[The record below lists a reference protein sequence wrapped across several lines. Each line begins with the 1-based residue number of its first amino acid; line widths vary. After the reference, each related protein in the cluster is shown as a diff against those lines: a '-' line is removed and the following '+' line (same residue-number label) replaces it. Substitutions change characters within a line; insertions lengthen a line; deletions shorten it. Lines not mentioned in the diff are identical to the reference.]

1 MIKDRSLASTI
12 NLTKIKFDDL
22 FENKCQD
29 SGIKK
34 FIYFF
39 LLFNFILLVITFN
52 HPIGDFGNY
61 YYGSKFW
68 REGIDPLKFYQS
80 IHFFNSEIRHHEN
93 GAFFENY
100 TPVPPFSL
108 LFYWPFTF
116 LKLSIAK
123 LLFNLFGLFVFC
135 FSLQRLIRTLQV
147 FSPAF
152 YFLPFIFLQPLYS
165 NFHHSQA
172 YLLIAALLF
181 EFYIALQNNKK
192 IALGLIIALLFC
204 LKIFPAFIAVIFLF
218 KKDWKALGWSILF
231 TAVFLLLTLFCVG
244 TDVLNYYYLDVFPRL
259 ALNDVTAPFSH
270 FNQSFHTFLLNS
282 FVFHPFLNP
291 SPLVNATLIAVII
304 QLAFYSF
311 IFSVFI
317 KIVLKQNVF
326 TAFFVSILVLILIN
340 KYSTVYGLIILFPFV
355 FLLKDLPVKK
365 MALICC
371 ILLLAC
377 NIPIHKL
384 GNLPLA
390 LQYTRVWLLLAVFI
404 ITPEFKTTFDLKY
417 FAACLLIFILPSM
430 AFYNCKTESVNEF
443 RSKAGIVYDFNVN
456 PDQIKMY
463 TCLGNRDTIERI
475 EFVSNKID
483 STTFRKNYPE
493 DLLMNKAIFVN
504 NKDLIFMSD
513 ENSGVGMY
521 YLQVTKPTRVE

>member
-1 MIKDRSLASTI
+1 LAITTT
-12 NLTKIKFDDL
+12 LTKIKFDDL
-22 FENKCQD
+22 FENKFQI
-29 SGIKK
+29 GGVQK

-39 LLFNFILLVITFN
+39 LLFSCILLVVTFN

-68 REGIDPLKFYQS
+68 RDGIDPLKFYQS
-80 IHFFNSEIRHHEN
+80 IHFFNSEIRHHES
-93 GAFFENY
+93 GVFFENY

-116 LKLSIAK
+116 LKLSVAK
-123 LLFNLFGLFVFC
+123 LLFNLLGLFVFC
-135 FSLQRLIRTLQV
+135 FSLQRLIKALRV

-152 YFLPFIFLQPLYS
+152 YFLPIIFLQPLYS
-165 NFHHSQA
+165 NFHHGQA

-192 IALGLIIALLFC
+192 ITLGLIIALLFC
-204 LKIFPAFIAVIFLF
+204 LKIFPAFIAIIFLF
-218 KKDWKALGWSILF
+218 KKDWKAIAWTILF
-231 TAVFLLLTLFCVG
+231 TSAILLLTYLLVG
-244 TDVLNYYYLDVFPRL
+244 AKVMSYYYLDVFPRL

-291 SPLVNATLIAVII
+291 MPLVNAALIAVII

-317 KIVLKQNVF
+317 KIVLKQSVF
-326 TAFFVSILVLILIN
+326 TTFFVSVLVLILIN
-340 KYSTVYGLIILFPFV
+340 KYSTVYGLIILFPFIL
-355 FLLKDLPVKK
+355 LLKDLPVKK

-371 ILLLAC
+371 LLFIAC
-377 NIPIHKL
+377 NIPVHKL
-384 GNLPLA
+384 NNLPLI
-390 LQYTRVWLLLAVFI
+390 LQYTRVWLLIAVFI
-404 ITPEFKTTFDLKY
+404 IILLEFKIAFDLKY
-417 FAACLLIFILPSM
+417 FATCLLFFILPSM
-430 AFYNCKTESVNEF
+430 AFYNSKTESVNEF
-443 RSKAGIVYDFNVN
+443 RSKAGIVYDFTVS
-456 PDQIKMY
+456 PDHIKMY
-463 TCLGNRDTIERI
+463 TCMGNRDTLERI
-475 EFVSNKID
+475 AFVSNKID

-493 DLLMNKAIFVN
+493 HLLTNKAIFVN

-521 YLQVTKPTRVE
+521 YLQVIKPTRIE

>member
-1 MIKDRSLASTI
+1 MDSTA

-22 FENKCQD
+22 FENKFQ
-29 SGIKK
+29 IERAQK
-34 FIYFF
+34 FIYLFF
-39 LLFNFILLVITFN
+39 LFNCILLVVTFH

-68 REGIDPLKFYQS
+68 REGIEPLKFYQS
-80 IHFFNSEIRHHEN
+80 IHFFNSEIRNHET
-93 GAFFENY
+93 GVFFENY

-116 LKLSIAK
+116 LKLSLAK
-123 LLFNLFGLFVFC
+123 LLFNLLGLFVFC
-135 FSLQRLIRTLQV
+135 FSLQRLIKTLKV
-147 FSPAF
+147 LSPAF
-152 YFLPFIFLQPLYS
+152 YLLPFIFLQPLYS
-165 NFHHSQA
+165 NFHHGQA

-181 EFYIALQNNKK
+181 EFYIALQGNKK
-192 IALGLIIALLFC
+192 ITLGLIIALLFC
-204 LKIFPAFIAVIFLF
+204 LKIFPAFMAIIFLF

-231 TAVFLLLTLFCVG
+231 TGALLLLTYLFVG
-244 TDVLNYYYLDVFPRL
+244 ADVLSYYYLDVFPRL

-304 QLAFYSF
+304 QVVFYSF
-311 IFSVFI
+311 VFSMVIKMVLRQSLFI
-317 KIVLKQNVF
+317 S
-326 TAFFVSILVLILIN
+326 FFVSVLVLVLIN
-340 KYSTVYGLIILFPFV
+340 KYSTVYGLIILFPFI
-355 FLLKDLPVKK
+355 FLLKDINIKK
-365 MALICC
+365 MVLICC
-371 ILLLAC
+371 LLFLAC

-384 GNLPLA
+384 GNLPLV
-390 LQYTRVWLLLAVFI
+390 LQYTRVWLLLAVFVI
-404 ITPEFKTTFDLKY
+404 IMLEFKINFNLKF

-430 AFYNCKTESVNEF
+430 AFCKYESDSVNEF
-443 RSKAGIVYDFNVN
+443 RSKAGIVYDFHVS
-456 PDQIKMY
+456 PDHIKMY
-463 TCLGNRDTIERI
+463 TCIGNRDTVERI

-483 STTFRKNYPE
+483 STTFRKNYSGPI
-493 DLLMNKAIFVN
+493 LMNKAIFVN

-521 YLQVTKPTRVE
+521 YLQVIKPARIE